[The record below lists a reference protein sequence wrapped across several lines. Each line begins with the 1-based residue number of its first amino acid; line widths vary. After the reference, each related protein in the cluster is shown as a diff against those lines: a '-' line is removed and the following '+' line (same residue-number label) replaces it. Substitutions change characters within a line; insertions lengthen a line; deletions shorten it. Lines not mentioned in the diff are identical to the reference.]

1 MKKILSHSRQESKP
15 PRSTDEGQKI
25 LYLPYV
31 QSLSERTEQVCRPL
45 NIRTVFNSSFTLQQ
59 SLVQVKNCTL
69 ADRKKDVVY
78 EITCGDCEA
87 VYVGETGRTLQKRV
101 TEHKYAVQRY
111 DVKNGIAVH
120 AWSKE
125 HRVDWDSAR
134 VVALAP
140 YTWERCVTEALHI
153 RQQASTMNP
162 DCGIHINPI
171 RNPAH
176 PQSSLLTYTR
186 VYQSPNLTRLSMTG
200 TSFPVLKI
208 NSSTCTFI
216 MSPLHHYLYINSH

>member
-1 MKKILSHSRQESKP
+1 MDRICHSSTKNLEMTHLQRVFEANGFPRPTVKKILSHSGQESKP

-69 ADRKKDVVY
+69 ADRKKEVVY
-78 EITCGDCEA
+78 KITCGDCEA
-87 VYVGETGRTLQKRV
+87 VYIGETGRTLQKRV
-101 TEHKYAVQRY
+101 TKHKYAVQGY

-153 RQQASTMNP
+153 CQQASTMNL
-162 DCGIHINPI
+162 DCGLHISPI
-171 RNPAH
+171 RNPILNH
-176 PQSSLLTYTR
+176 PFTPIPESTNPTT
-186 VYQSPNLTRLSMTG
+186 SPDY
-200 TSFPVLKI
+200 P
-208 NSSTCTFI
+208 
-216 MSPLHHYLYINSH
+216 

>member
-1 MKKILSHSRQESKP
+1 MKKILSHSGQESRP

-87 VYVGETGRTLQKRV
+87 VYIGETGRTLQKRV
-101 TEHKYAVQRY
+101 TEHKYAVQGY
-111 DVKNGIAVH
+111 DVKNGCPCMEQRTQ
-120 AWSKE
+120 S
-125 HRVDWDSAR
+125 RLGLS
-134 VVALAP
+134 
-140 YTWERCVTEALHI
+140 
-153 RQQASTMNP
+153 QSG
-162 DCGIHINPI
+162 GIGPI
-171 RNPAH
+171 H
-176 PQSSLLTYTR
+176 LGEVCY
-186 VYQSPNLTRLSMTG
+186 
-200 TSFPVLKI
+200 
-208 NSSTCTFI
+208 
-216 MSPLHHYLYINSH
+216 